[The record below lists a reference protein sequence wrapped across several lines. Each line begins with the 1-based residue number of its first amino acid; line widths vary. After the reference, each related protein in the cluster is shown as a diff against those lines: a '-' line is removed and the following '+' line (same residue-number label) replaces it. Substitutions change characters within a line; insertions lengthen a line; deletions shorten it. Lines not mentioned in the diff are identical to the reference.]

1 MNCLRKITAVVF
13 VVSMFFP
20 LFSKPASADY
30 TSISLSPASGFIYSD
45 TTAISVYVNSG
56 SDEFVGVDINL
67 AFSGDVQYLSG
78 TGASRCSSFQVT
90 PGTGTVNIECF
101 STQHEEGDDYNG
113 VIATLYFKSTAASGS
128 STFTFT
134 SVDPNVTSKGTGVY
148 TLTSAT
154 NPNSGQGSGSET
166 LHSGQGSGSETL
178 PDSGLFDDSRGIIVV
193 GGILMFLGF
202 FWSKITEV
210 GTLFLG
216 RMKEQRE
223 EGKIQNRRSKLEKDF

>member
-20 LFSKPASADY
+20 LFSKAANADY

-166 LHSGQGSGSETL
+166 L